1 MSIAAMNWAWGQKLK
16 PTPKLIL
23 MALADAANE
32 CGICWP
38 SVSTLA
44 DKCCVSMRTVRRV
57 MRNLIERRLLLAEQR
72 YRRDGSCSSNRYRLQ
87 LEGGDRLSP
96 APVAGDT
103 TPGQGCEGP
112 RDAGVIPG
120 TTSRTVK
127 EPQPPQGTA
136 ASVLDTEAEDSGGG
150 ELSGLVF
157 PRALT
162 ATEQEEARGKL
173 AGLPAGLAQQLLDEL
188 AASIGT
194 NVIQKTPLAYLR
206 GLIARARAGTF
217 TPEGALRVAEQRRQQ
232 AKVDAAIA
240 RDDSARTDY
249 PPSVV
254 DPDHPLV
261 RKLHDIQNRYRE
273 KKGQSD

>member
-1 MSIAAMNWAWGQKLK
+1 MSVAATNWAWGQKLK

-38 SVSTLA
+38 SVSTVA

-57 MRNLIERRLLLAEQR
+57 MRKLIERRLLLAEQR

-96 APVAGDT
+96 APVACDT
-103 TPGQGCEGP
+103 VPGQGCEGP

-120 TTSRTVK
+120 TTKGTVK
-127 EPQPPQGTA
+127 EPQPPRGTA
-136 ASVLDTEAEDSGGG
+136 ACVVDTEAGDSGGG

-157 PRALT
+157 PRTLS
-162 ATEQEEARGKL
+162 ATEREEAGRKL

-206 GLIARARAGTF
+206 GLIARARVGTF
-217 TPEGALRVAEQRRQQ
+217 TPEGALRVAEQRRQR
-232 AKVDAAIA
+232 AKVDAAMA
-240 RDDSARTDY
+240 RDDSARSDY
-249 PPSVV
+249 PPAAV
-254 DPDHPLV
+254 DPENPLV
-261 RKLHDIQNRYRE
+261 RKLHNIQNRYRE
-273 KKGQSD
+273 KKGRSD